1 MKAAQAKMVANP
13 FTAFTGMTG
22 TDGLPKVRCMKTT
35 QLLNF
40 ARGEWTPGDLAS
52 LSELPSAIDGSP
64 VALTGSGGLDF
75 GAMARFA
82 REVGGPALRALTF
95 HQRARML
102 KALGLAILARKEEL
116 YALNYA
122 TGATRKDGW
131 IDIEGGAGTLLSFS
145 SKGRRELPDAQVLL
159 DGALEPLSKSPL
171 FQGQHVYTPL
181 HGVAVHINAFN
192 FPVWGMLE
200 KLAPALLA
208 GVPAIV
214 KPASATAWLAEA
226 AFRVMIE
233 AEILPPGAVQLV
245 VGGVGDLFEQLGGQD
260 VVSFTGSAQT
270 ALKLRTHPVIQRE
283 SVKFIAEQ
291 DSLNAS
297 VLGPDAGPGTPEFDL
312 FVAEVVTEMT
322 VKAGQKCTAIRRA
335 LVPAASI
342 DAVEQA
348 IAARL
353 AALNVGDPRDAATG
367 MGALVSRAQRTS
379 VRDAVAAIV
388 AGGARVA
395 AGDPDGRIGPDGGAF
410 MPPVLLRADDP
421 WACAAAHDVEPFG
434 PVATLMPYADLGDAV
449 KLANRGMGSLACSL
463 FTHQPDVAREVVLGA
478 GAFHG
483 RMLIVDRD
491 NAAFSTGH
499 GSPLPVLV
507 HGGPGRA
514 GGGEEMGGVRGVTHY
529 MQRTALQGSP
539 TMIAAITGHY
549 IPGSPKH
556 EIAVH
561 PFRKRMS
568 ELTIGDTLRTASRT
582 VSVEDIE
589 HFAHFTGDNFYAHM
603 DEEAARA
610 SPIFEGRVAH
620 GYLILSFAAG
630 LFVDPAPG
638 PVLANTGLENL
649 RFLTP
654 LYPEDSMRVELTVRS
669 KSLKSE
675 ETGVVRWAVEV
686 FNQRDEVVASYD
698 LLTENVV

>member
-1 MKAAQAKMVANP
+1 
-13 FTAFTGMTG
+13 
-22 TDGLPKVRCMKTT
+22 MKTQ

-40 ARGEWTPGDLAS
+40 ARGEWTPGDLSS
-52 LSELPSAIDGSP
+52 LTELPSAIDGSP

-75 GAMARFA
+75 GGMARFA
-82 REVGGPALRALTF
+82 REVGGPALRAMTF

-102 KALGLAILARKEEL
+102 KALGLAVLARKEEL
-116 YALNYA
+116 YELNYL

-145 SKGRRELPDAQVLL
+145 SKGRRELPDAHVLL
-159 DGALEPLSKSPL
+159 DGQLEPLSKSGL
-171 FQGQHVYTPL
+171 FQGQHIFTPL
-181 HGVAVHINAFN
+181 QGVAVHINAFN

-200 KLAPALLA
+200 KIAPALLA

-233 AEILPPGAVQLV
+233 AGVLPPGAVQLV
-245 VGGVGDLFEQLGGQD
+245 VGGVGDLFDHLTGQD

-270 ALKLRTHPVIQRE
+270 ALKLRTHPVSQRE

-297 VLGPDAGPGTPEFDL
+297 VLGPEAAPGTPEFDL
-312 FVAEVVTEMT
+312 FVTEVVNEMT

-335 LVPAASI
+335 LVPADFLDGA
-342 DAVEQA
+342 EKA
-348 IAARL
+348 IAERL
-353 AALNVGDPRDAATG
+353 AAMNVGDPRERQTG
-367 MGALVSRAQRTS
+367 MGALVSRAQRDS
-379 VRDAVAAIV
+379 VREAVAAIT
-388 AGGARVA
+388 AGGARIA
-395 AGDPDGRIGPDGGAF
+395 AGDPEGRLGPDGGAF

-421 WACAAAHDVEPFG
+421 WNCEAAHDIEPFG
-434 PVATLMPYADLGDAV
+434 PVATLMPYKDLGDAV
-449 KLANRGMGSLACSL
+449 ALANRGKGSLALSL
-463 FTHQPDVAREVVLGA
+463 FTHSPDAARDVVLGA

-483 RMLIVDRD
+483 RMLVIDRD

-529 MQRTALQGSP
+529 MQRTALQASP
-539 TMIAAITGHY
+539 TMIAAITGQY
-549 IPGSPKH
+549 IPGGPKH
-556 EIAVH
+556 AIDVH
-561 PFRKRMS
+561 PFRRRMS
-568 ELTIGDTLRTASRT
+568 ELQIGDTLKTASRT
-582 VSVEDIE
+582 VTIEDIE
-589 HFAHFTGDNFYAHM
+589 HFAHFTGDTFYAHM
-603 DEEAARA
+603 DEEAAKA

-630 LFVDPAPG
+630 LFVDPDPG

-654 LYPEDSMRVELTVRS
+654 LYPGDSMRVELTVRS

-686 FNQRDEVVASYD
+686 FNQKDELVASYD
-698 LLTENVV
+698 LLTENVP